1 MHVSEERSVHRLVV
15 VVDGAGEASSTDPV
29 AHHMDPIAQPGLQ
42 PTEHRRTHMD
52 TQDATLKM
60 TKIQLREECLSL

>member
-29 AHHMDPIAQPGLQ
+29 AHHMDPLTQPGLE
-42 PTEHRRTHMD
+42 PRKHTHTRTR
-52 TQDATLKM
+52 T
-60 TKIQLREECLSL
+60 